1 MRRIVLL
8 QLLPLGIC
16 LVVLALLF
24 PWKPIEADCGETAP
38 SSDFPALSTAVHVVC
53 FVLLLVTLFKIAND
67 RHRLADKPGRAGW
80 PFVLSVAFLGWI
92 GIAIVTSGGSD
103 SLGGFMLFT
112 GAAAAVLVALQL
124 GLPAAIL
131 LAVLV
136 VRALRFGEEL
146 DEGALLKWET
156 LYLVL
161 LSLAIFSFLPTS
173 AIAFAKSGP
182 LWCF

>member
-1 MRRIVLL
+1 
-8 QLLPLGIC
+8 
-16 LVVLALLF
+16 VLALLF
-24 PWKPIEADCGETAP
+24 PWKPTEADCGETAP

-80 PFVLSVAFLGWI
+80 PFVLSLAFLGWI

-103 SLGGFMLFT
+103 SLGDFMLLAG
-112 GAAAAVLVALQL
+112 GAAAVAITSLL

-131 LAVLV
+131 LAVLA
-136 VRALRFGEEL
+136 VRALGFGEEL
-146 DEGALLKWET
+146 DEGALLSWET

-161 LSLAIFSFLPTS
+161 LSLAIFAFLPTS
-173 AIAFAKSGP
+173 AIVFAKSGP
-182 LWCF
+182 FWCF